1 MHTQSQLPLSLTGRA
16 GVTVAAILVIAAA
29 CDLTITAGDGVEGP
43 GTSRLTVSVT
53 NVGTGFGSIDIAFP
67 SGATVRDP
75 CPAVLGPGESCSPFV
90 LLRELPRFVTVEASP
105 APGSRFVDWT
115 GGHCSGTSTD
125 CQAPVESGTD
135 QSVVVLTPRF
145 DLVEGGS

>member
-1 MHTQSQLPLSLTGRA
+1 MSLTGRGA
-16 GVTVAAILVIAAA
+16 LALAAILVIAAS
-29 CDLTITAGDGVEGP
+29 CDFTITAGDGVEGP

-75 CPAVLGPGESCSPFV
+75 CPALLGPGESCSPFV
-90 LLRELPRFVTVEASP
+90 VLRELPQFVTVEASP
-105 APGSRFVDWT
+105 ATGSRFVDWS
-115 GGHCSGTSTD
+115 GDHCSGTSTD

-135 QSVVVLTPRF
+135 QSVVVLAPRF

>member
-1 MHTQSQLPLSLTGRA
+1 MHSQSELPLSLRGRK
-16 GVTVAAILVIAAA
+16 GVALAAVLVIAAS
-29 CDLTITAGDGVEGP
+29 CDFSITAGDGGEGP
-43 GTSRLTVSVT
+43 ATSRLTVSVT

-75 CPAVLGPGESCSPFV
+75 CPTVLGPGESCSPFV
-90 LLRELPRFVTVEASP
+90 LLRELPQSVTVEATP
-105 APGSRFVDWT
+105 ATGSRFVDWT
-115 GGHCSGTSTD
+115 NGHCSGTSTD

-145 DLVEGGS
+145 DLVEGG